1 MSGVPITS
9 ELIIFLIAV
18 FGAIAGIWWRVEARI
33 DGAKTKAEQVASE
46 FASYRTHV
54 AETYITKQGLRE
66 QIDQV
71 MGGIADLKNTVEH
84 LNSRI
89 DSFIGNPQQ
98 PTHTP
103 RRRGNIP

>member
-1 MSGVPITS
+1 MTGVPITS
-9 ELIIFLIAV
+9 ELIVFVMTILGTIAAV
-18 FGAIAGIWWRVEARI
+18 WWRVEQRI
-33 DGAKTKAEQVASE
+33 DAAKMRAEQVAIE

-71 MGGIADLKNTVEH
+71 MGGIADLKSTVEH

-89 DSFIGNPQQ
+89 DSFIGQ
-98 PTHTP
+98 PTQT
-103 RRRGNIP
+103 RRRSSPP